1 MQKLLSYQILLSP
14 TKSYLV
20 TNLEDLE
27 ITNF

>member
-14 TKSYLV
+14 TESYLV